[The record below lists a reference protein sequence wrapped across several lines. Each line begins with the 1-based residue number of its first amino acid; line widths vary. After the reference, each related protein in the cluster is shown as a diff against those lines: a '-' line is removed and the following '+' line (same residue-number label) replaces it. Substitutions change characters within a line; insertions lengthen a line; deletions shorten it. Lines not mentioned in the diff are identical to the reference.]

1 MFLKEF
7 QSLLACDLCNSLRGQ
22 FEVSNANLW
31 KWLGL
36 WTYVISL
43 CIVYRYNRYM
53 YILHMGIYVCAV
65 PMLYTLRIF
74 GDFAMRFFRLNLHSR
89 HLGPQNSQRTIL
101 SVYYSSCKCMIW
113 LDQLRLTSVQKIV
126 RLLLLI
132 RTSKS
137 RENRNSSLGNSF
149 HLYMLYIYIYSLDI
163 SRTKCFRKKQELST
177 E

>member
-1 MFLKEF
+1 
-7 QSLLACDLCNSLRGQ
+7 
-22 FEVSNANLW
+22 
-31 KWLGL
+31 
-36 WTYVISL
+36 
-43 CIVYRYNRYM
+43 
-53 YILHMGIYVCAV
+53 MGIYVCAV

-149 HLYMLYIYIYSLDI
+149 HLYMLYIYIFIGYQPNKMLPEKARAFHRVVLEDY
-163 SRTKCFRKKQELST
+163 TFST
-177 E
+177 ENP